1 MYIPVHAGLDVD
13 PEKFFLRQL
22 QIDNVGFGIGIAYDD
37 GTSDFPIVASVNI
50 SKAPHTENRTYALPG
65 AGAFDQSIGRIAI
78 GPLNE
83 IEMRPNGLYLFDPI
97 NGRLDTDVIR
107 PMIEGV
113 TSITVVNGGERS
125 PKLVG
130 DIEFIAGT
138 NYRIVPVLAEG
149 EDPQIIFN
157 AIEGEGL
164 TEECICEDE
173 VTAQCVRT
181 INGIPPAANANFTF
195 IGNDCLEITPITN
208 GVELADVCSAPCCG
222 CEELEAVNS
231 QITRFGDGVVTLEG
245 FVNRLGAEVDD
256 EHERT
261 G

>member
-1 MYIPVHAGLDVD
+1 MTDAVWNIEWLNQNSQRSYPLYDEATKEDSTGSITLPNSFIVGMYIPVHAGLDVD

-130 DIEFIAGT
+130 DIEFI
-138 NYRIVPVLAEG
+138 
-149 EDPQIIFN
+149 
-157 AIEGEGL
+157 
-164 TEECICEDE
+164 
-173 VTAQCVRT
+173 
-181 INGIPPAANANFTF
+181 
-195 IGNDCLEITPITN
+195 
-208 GVELADVCSAPCCG
+208 
-222 CEELEAVNS
+222 
-231 QITRFGDGVVTLEG
+231 
-245 FVNRLGAEVDD
+245 
-256 EHERT
+256 
-261 G
+261 

>member
-1 MYIPVHAGLDVD
+1 LS
-13 PEKFFLRQL
+13 L
-22 QIDNVGFGIGIAYDD
+22 
-37 GTSDFPIVASVNI
+37 S
-50 SKAPHTENRTYALPG
+50 
-65 AGAFDQSIGRIAI
+65 
-78 GPLNE
+78 
-83 IEMRPNGLYLFDPI
+83 
-97 NGRLDTDVIR
+97 
-107 PMIEGV
+107 
-113 TSITVVNGGERS
+113 
-125 PKLVG
+125 
-130 DIEFIAGT
+130 
-138 NYRIVPVLAEG
+138 EG

-245 FVNRLGAEVDD
+245 FVNRLGAEVQTMSTNVLGSRIGDRGCV
-256 EHERT
+256 EC
-261 G
+261 